1 MSKYIY
7 SSVFKDDINNLIL
20 EKEQFV
26 SQNTI
31 IRYHEILKLFD
42 LWCIKNDITSND
54 LNEEIISDWLILR
67 ETECKLTRAHRCS
80 IIRELAKS
88 MINRGKSAYIV
99 PKKYYK
105 AVNDHIVYIF
115 SKNEL
120 SKFLKACN
128 DIKPDSQY
136 PFRRETYL
144 LIFELLISTG
154 ARKSEIL
161 NLKVND
167 VDLENNLIKINRG
180 KEYIDRIIPLTS
192 DLSSALQKY
201 KNNLLNYGNE
211 NSYFFSNID
220 IYKGNRI
227 KVSKGSLKCIFRK
240 CLKQA
245 NIEYK
250 GIKEGPRIHDFR
262 FTYITMTIE
271 KFISENKDL
280 NVYIPILSKFVGHS
294 SLVDTLYYFRPK
306 YETFERI
313 SNANNNII
321 PNILEVNFDE

>member
-1 MSKYIY
+1 MSKYVY
-7 SSVFKDDINNLIL
+7 SSVFKEDIKNLIL
-20 EKEQFV
+20 EKEQFL

-31 IRYHEILKLFD
+31 ERYHEILKLFD
-42 LWCIKNDITSND
+42 LWCIENNITYND
-54 LNEEIISDWLILR
+54 LNEKITSDWLILR
-67 ETECKLTRAHRCS
+67 ETECKQTRAHRCS

-88 MINRGKSAYIV
+88 MLNRGKKAYIV
-99 PKKYYK
+99 PKEYYK
-105 AVNDHIVYIF
+105 SVNDHIVYIF
-115 SKNEL
+115 SKDEL

-128 DIKPDSQY
+128 DIKTDSQY
-136 PFRRETYL
+136 PFRHETYL

-161 NLKVND
+161 NLKVSD
-167 VDLENNLIKINRG
+167 VDLENSLIRINYG
-180 KEYIDRIIPLTS
+180 KEYIDRIIPLTN

-201 KNNLLNYGNE
+201 KNNLLKYGNE
-211 NSYFFSNID
+211 NSYFFSNVD
-220 IYKGNRI
+220 IYKGNRNMVC
-227 KVSKGSLKCIFRK
+227 KSSLGIIFRK

-245 NIEYK
+245 SIEYK

-262 FTYITMTIE
+262 FTFITMTIE

-313 SNANNNII
+313 SNANNTII